1 MKRSELEDLTFDI
14 TALMDEEMEVYSSTV
29 LKILMEKQTGKLNTL
44 EYLFKFLDAYDFSAD
59 ASVEINDKQQNK
71 TLINASV
78 LGLIFEKSMVI
89 KMDLSILLVP
99 LPCLC
104 VKKH

>member
-1 MKRSELEDLTFDI
+1 
-14 TALMDEEMEVYSSTV
+14 MDEEMEVYSSTV
-29 LKILMEKQTGKLNTL
+29 LKNSNGKKQTGKLNTL

-78 LGLIFEKSMVI
+78 W
-89 KMDLSILLVP
+89 D
-99 LPCLC
+99 
-104 VKKH
+104 